1 MSNCI
6 WIRLWSRN
14 PSSILERH
22 LFKRTL
28 SNQRSIKYLK
38 PWWMELT
45 SNKDNRNSERNHQ
58 YKISIYLSLPQGDNP
73 NLEIS
78 IDYL

>member
-1 MSNCI
+1 
-6 WIRLWSRN
+6 
-14 PSSILERH
+14 
-22 LFKRTL
+22 
-28 SNQRSIKYLK
+28 
-38 PWWMELT
+38 MELT

>member
-1 MSNCI
+1 
-6 WIRLWSRN
+6 
-14 PSSILERH
+14 
-22 LFKRTL
+22 
-28 SNQRSIKYLK
+28 
-38 PWWMELT
+38 MELT

-78 IDYL
+78 IDYLQDNICIKKGNRR